1 MYRRNANVLCLK
13 LCEKKK
19 SVTMMTTIHHAV
31 YVEVNRRNRENDK
44 VKKPLAVYDYT
55 QKMSGVDRN
64 DQFMTYYN
72 SQRRSVK
79 WTSKLAIHLFSLC
92 VTNAYILY
100 KMYGDK
106 NPQLDH
112 GEFILKVVDHLIEEG
127 MKTRVLKI
135 PHVPHGK
142 RLPNLEDGDHFPEQ
156 IPRKEGSKRKASRP
170 CFACNGSWD
179 NIRNKK
185 IPKRCSGIWCKICK
199 KVLCVTP
206 CFDIFHTK
214 ANYKEILLNMRYL
227 VEGGNDNE

>member
-1 MYRRNANVLCLK
+1 
-13 LCEKKK
+13 
-19 SVTMMTTIHHAV
+19 MMTTIHSAL

-55 QKMSGVDRN
+55 QKMSGVDLN
-64 DQFMTYYN
+64 DQFMHYYN

-106 NPQLDH
+106 EGQLDH
-112 GEFILKVVDHLIEEG
+112 EQFIIKVVDYLIEEG
-127 MKTRVLKI
+127 MKTRVLKS
-135 PHVPHGK
+135 PHVWYGRK
-142 RLPNLEDGDHFPEQ
+142 LPDLEDGDHVPEE

-179 NIRNKK
+179 DIRKK
-185 IPKRCSGIWCKICK
+185 RIPKKCSGIWCKICK
-199 KVLCVTP
+199 KKCYVLHLASIYSIRKQITRKFLWIWDFP
-206 CFDIFHTK
+206 WT
-214 ANYKEILLNMRYL
+214 
-227 VEGGNDNE
+227 VETTFNEYMYWYIVQRMK